1 MKNLLLIVSLALL
14 PLLGGSAHAVSCG
27 DVVRGTVTL
36 THDLHC
42 TTGWTAL
49 QVYDAGTTI
58 RLNGKTLSGSS
69 ALQGI
74 NVSDAGY
81 VRIVGPGRISGFW
94 TGVNASRSP
103 KVRVEGVDFT
113 DMDSAVLLTR
123 SPDSVVRHNGFY
135 RIAGRSVRISDPAAG
150 ISLYSGGVT
159 IADNDFGKVDTGIS
173 VCGATAGHNHI
184 AGNVFRAVDSFGIHI
199 TDHSSR
205 NRVTGNYFHNVWGT
219 GIQVDSSA
227 DNAIDDNRL
236 EHTGFPIVFL
246 ATRSGGCTTDPRL
259 GEDNVGHKANLN
271 HIIKPGGPAIVLGD
285 GLGRGKV
292 AHIGL
297 QDTVIESAA
306 VGIEFDVNT
315 VGNTA
320 WRTRFL
326 GVATPVIDRGV
337 DNRW

>member
-14 PLLGGSAHAVSCG
+14 PLLGGHAQAVSCG

-42 TTGWTAL
+42 TSGWAAL
-49 QVYDAGTTI
+49 QVYDDGVTI
-58 RLNGKTLSGSS
+58 RLNGKTLSGSG

-74 NVSDAGY
+74 HVADAGY

-94 TGVNASRSP
+94 TGINAFRSP
-103 KVRVEGVDFT
+103 KVQVEGVDLT
-113 DMDSAVLLTR
+113 DMDSGVLLTR

-135 RIAGRSVRISDPAAG
+135 RIAGQSVRINDPVAG
-150 ISLYSGGVT
+150 VSMYSGGVT
-159 IADNDFGKVDTGIS
+159 VADNDFGKVDTGIS
-173 VCGATAGHNHI
+173 LCGAAAGHNHI
-184 AGNVFRAVDSFGIHI
+184 ANNAFRAVYSFGIHI

-205 NRVTGNYFHNVWGT
+205 NQVSGNYFHNVWGS

-236 EHTGFPIVFL
+236 ESTSFPIVFM
-246 ATRSGGCTTDPRL
+246 ATHSGACTARPGL
-259 GEDNVGHKANLN
+259 GEDNIGHKANRN
-271 HIIKPGGPAIVLGD
+271 YIIKPDGPAVILGD

-292 AHIGL
+292 AQVWL
-297 QDTVIESAA
+297 QDTVIESAV
-306 VGIEFDVNT
+306 VGIEFDVNSF
-315 VGNTA
+315 GNTA